1 MGEMTARDD
10 LADDLAAMR
19 PHVLQQVALVIAEDR
34 GDDTGLADLEAMSTD
49 DLVTYIAGPQP
60 AWQQRIEAN
69 R

>member
-1 MGEMTARDD
+1 MTARDD
-10 LADDLAAMR
+10 LAEDLAAMR

-49 DLVTYIAGPQP
+49 DLVAYIAGPQP
-60 AWQQRIEAN
+60 AWQQRIEAK